1 LGSSTQDKKSPGND
15 VAESIDVSPSFM
27 FCPYSRVA
35 RPKRHPLVLLLSP
48 LSCNYFV
55 CNLLPTPFKFCFRSV
70 IGENFEFQDDICGV
84 VAQPR
89 QNKDKVAIWLTR
101 CDSEPRSAFQLILAF
116 SGEEL
121 KQVLELPEASVSFE
135 HFRTPPPGSATAMVK
150 TL

>member
-1 LGSSTQDKKSPGND
+1 MRGRWSLGSSTQDKKSPGHD

-48 LSCNYFV
+48 RSCNYVV
-55 CNLLPTPFKFCFRSV
+55 CTLLPTPFKFCFRSV

-101 CDSEPRSAFQLILAF
+101 CDSEPRLRGIGMPAHDLA
-116 SGEEL
+116 L
-121 KQVLELPEASVSFE
+121 
-135 HFRTPPPGSATAMVK
+135 HFGPSINSSLFR
-150 TL
+150 

>member
-1 LGSSTQDKKSPGND
+1 
-15 VAESIDVSPSFM
+15 
-27 FCPYSRVA
+27 
-35 RPKRHPLVLLLSP
+35 
-48 LSCNYFV
+48 
-55 CNLLPTPFKFCFRSV
+55 LLPTPFKFCFRSV

-101 CDSEPRSAFQLILAF
+101 CDSEPRLRGIGMTADDLTLRFGPLILPF